1 MTREE
6 LIAKVAELEATLKA
20 AESSQTQLT
29 NELLNTK
36 KQLEDLN
43 KPKINKEIDDEIQEA
58 IETAIDNWDF
68 QDTNLYEFDF
78 GIDYNGRVYV
88 ESIEINDYSHL
99 ADYVYKSVI
108 KLFNVEN
115 NE

>member
-36 KQLEDLN
+36 KQLEDFD
-43 KPKINKEIDDEIQEA
+43 KPKINNEIHDEIYKA
-58 IETAIDNWDF
+58 IEFTIENWDF

-78 GIDYNGRVYV
+78 GIDYNGKVYV
-88 ESIEINDYSHL
+88 ESIEFNEHTYICDEVF
-99 ADYVYKSVI
+99 DSVI
-108 KLFNVEN
+108 KLFNVERD
-115 NE
+115 E